1 MVGHR
6 SGPVVRA
13 LPTSLVRVRSLR
25 FLVSRRWVAFFL
37 VVVVLAYATW
47 WLGEWQFGRL
57 EDRKRDNAVVE
68 RNEAAAPAAVGD
80 VLAPGRAV
88 DPEDE
93 WRLVTATG
101 TYVPEETVIVRYR
114 TRDGSSGVDVV
125 VPLQTEA
132 GPALLVDRGW
142 LATANSGAQPDDV
155 PAPPAGEV
163 TITAYVRVDATG
175 DSARVSDLST
185 RSISS
190 ERIGPAIDREVY
202 GGFVDLADEDP
213 APRVPLA
220 KAELP
225 DLGNG
230 PHFFYGLQ
238 WWFFGLLAVFGF
250 CYLAYDEWRGPRN
263 RSGRQTVRSMPPS
276 TGSIEPLTNDDA
288 GESRNAAAR
297 PNSSGSP

>member
-1 MVGHR
+1 V
-6 SGPVVRA
+6 
-13 LPTSLVRVRSLR
+13 R
-25 FLVSRRWVAFFL
+25 FLLSRRWIAFFL

-47 WLGEWQFGRL
+47 WLGRWQFHRL
-57 EDRKRDNAVVE
+57 EDRKHDNAVVE
-68 RNEAAAPAAVGD
+68 RNEGAAPVPVGD
-80 VLAPGRAV
+80 VLAPGREV
-88 DPEDE
+88 DPDDE
-93 WRLVTATG
+93 WRTVTATG
-101 TYVPEETVIVRYR
+101 TYVADETVIVRYR

-142 LATANSGAQPDDV
+142 LATENSGATPDDV

-163 TITAYVRVDATG
+163 AVTGYVRRDATG
-175 DSARVSDLST
+175 GSAEVSDGST

-190 ERIGPAIDREVY
+190 EQIGPAIGREVY
-202 GGFVDLADEDP
+202 GGFVDLASEDP
-213 APRVPLA
+213 APGTPLA

-250 CYLAYDEWRGPRN
+250 CYLAYDEWRGGPPR
-263 RSGRQTVRSMPPS
+263 GRRQNVRSMPPS
-276 TGSIEPLTNDDA
+276 TGSITPVTNDAA
-288 GESRNAAAR
+288 GESKKAAAR